1 VRQKILKTTTSQLRT
16 MRVQLGVFFWAKKK
30 GGINTVT
37 KSKVFSGLFVALL
50 FVLVAQS
57 AMAQSTIFNIPSTDT
72 VAKGKGYFE
81 FDFLPQ
87 MPTGGADRLY
97 LYNPRIIAGV
107 SNSVEIGANFPTNHN
122 KTSTQAYFQPDI
134 KWKFANN
141 DDKGVAASMG
151 GILVTP
157 MNHTNGI
164 DTYGLVYANVSKK
177 VKTGNYGPRFTAGP
191 YGIVSGGADWV
202 GPKAGAILG
211 YEQPVGAKASF
222 VADWFSGKNGFGY
235 FTPGMSFTLPAN
247 GLLNIGYSLGND
259 SYATPHNNNRF
270 LFVYYGVTF

>member
-1 VRQKILKTTTSQLRT
+1 
-16 MRVQLGVFFWAKKK
+16 M
-30 GGINTVT
+30 TVT
-37 KSKVFSGLFVALL
+37 
-50 FVLVAQS
+50 
-57 AMAQSTIFNIPSTDT
+57 
-72 VAKGKGYFE
+72 
-81 FDFLPQ
+81 
-87 MPTGGADRLY
+87 
-97 LYNPRIIAGV
+97 V
-107 SNSVEIGANFPTNHN
+107 SPELE
-122 KTSTQAYFQPDI
+122 K
-134 KWKFANN
+134 
-141 DDKGVAASMG
+141 
-151 GILVTP
+151 L
-157 MNHTNGI
+157 
-164 DTYGLVYANVSKK
+164 VSKK